1 MALHLEFQD
10 NVAVLR
16 HDDGKRNVFSPDS
29 IRDFNEALDEVEAKK
44 AALMWMGREDCFS
57 AGFDLKVVK
66 SGDADAAA
74 AMVQAGG
81 ELAFRIFTFPHPVVC
96 AVTGHCLALGSVML
110 VCADKRI
117 GMAGDFKY
125 GLNETA
131 IDMDLPAFGY
141 EPAVYRLS
149 EAHRFES
156 IVAAQIHSTESALA
170 AGFLDEV
177 VAPEALID
185 RAMAHV
191 SRLGALPQ
199 RAFAANKLLSRS
211 IPIERVRASLS

>member
-1 MALHLEFQD
+1 MSVALEFQE
-10 NVAVLR
+10 NVAVLT
-16 HDDGKRNVFSPDS
+16 HDDGKRNVFSPDA
-29 IRDFNEALDEVEAKK
+29 IKDFNEALDEVEAKS
-44 AALMWMGREDCFS
+44 ASLMWLGRDGCFS
-57 AGFDLKVVK
+57 AGFDLKVIS
-66 SGDADAAA
+66 SGDPETAA
-74 AMVQAGG
+74 AMVKAGG

-117 GMAGDFKY
+117 GIEGDYKY

-141 EPAVYRLS
+141 EPAVYRLA

-156 IVAAQIHSTESALA
+156 IVAAQIHSPESAMA

-177 VAPEALID
+177 VSSAALVD
-185 RAMAHV
+185 RATEHA

-211 IPIERVRASLS
+211 IPIERIRAAML

>member
-1 MALHLEFQD
+1 MSVALEFQE
-10 NVAVLR
+10 NVAVLT
-16 HDDGKRNVFSPDS
+16 HDDGKRNVFSPDA
-29 IRDFNEALDEVEAKK
+29 IKDFNEALDEVEAKS
-44 AALMWMGREDCFS
+44 ASLMWLGRDGCFS
-57 AGFDLKVVK
+57 AGFDLKVIS
-66 SGDADAAA
+66 SGDPETAA
-74 AMVQAGG
+74 AMVKAGG

-117 GMAGDFKY
+117 GIEGDYKY

-141 EPAVYRLS
+141 EPAVYRLA

-156 IVAAQIHSTESALA
+156 IVAAQIHSPESAMA

-177 VAPEALID
+177 VSSAALVD
-185 RAMAHV
+185 RATEHA

-199 RAFAANKLLSRS
+199 SAFAANKLLSRS
-211 IPIERVRASLS
+211 IPIERIRAAML

>member
-1 MALHLEFQD
+1 MSLTLEFQE
-10 NVAVLR
+10 NVAVLT
-16 HDDGKRNVFSPDS
+16 HDDGKRNVFSPDA
-29 IRDFNEALDEVEAKK
+29 IRDFNEALDEVEAKS
-44 AALMWMGREDCFS
+44 ASLMWLGRDGCFS
-57 AGFDLKVVK
+57 AGFDLKVIS

-74 AMVQAGG
+74 AMVKAGG

-117 GMAGDFKY
+117 GIEGDYKY
-125 GLNETA
+125 GLNET
-131 IDMDLPAFGY
+131 DLPAFGY
-141 EPAVYRLS
+141 EPAVYRLA

-156 IVAAQIHSTESALA
+156 IVAAQIHSPESAMA

-177 VAPEALID
+177 VPSAALVD
-185 RAMAHV
+185 RAMEHA

-211 IPIERVRASLS
+211 IPIERIRAAMA

>member
-1 MALHLEFQD
+1 MSLTLELQD
-10 NVAVLR
+10 NVAVLT
-16 HDDGKRNVFSPDS
+16 HDDGKRNVFSPAA
-29 IRDFNEALDEVEAKK
+29 IRDFHEALDEIEAKS
-44 AALMWMGREDCFS
+44 ASLMWLGREGCFS
-57 AGFDLKVVK
+57 AGFDLKVI
-66 SGDADAAA
+66 SIGDTDAAA
-74 AMVQAGG
+74 AMVKAGG
-81 ELAFRIFTFPHPVVC
+81 ALAFRIFTFPHPVVC

-110 VCADKRI
+110 VCADKRVGI
-117 GMAGDFKY
+117 EGDYKY

-141 EPAVYRLS
+141 EPAVYRLA

-156 IVAAQIHSTESALA
+156 IVAAQIHSPESAMA

-177 VAPEALID
+177 VPSTALVD
-185 RAMAHV
+185 RAMEHA

-211 IPIERVRASLS
+211 IPIERIRAAMI

>member
-1 MALHLEFQD
+1 MSLTLDVQD
-10 NVAVLR
+10 KIAVLT
-16 HDDGKRNVFSPDS
+16 HDDGKRNAFSPDA
-29 IRDFNEALDEVEAKK
+29 IRDFSAALDEVEAKK
-44 AALMWMGREDCFS
+44 AALVWVGREGCFS
-57 AGFDLKVVK
+57 AGFDLKVMA

-74 AMVQAGG
+74 AMVKTGG

-117 GMAGDFKY
+117 GVEGNYKY

-141 EPAVYRLS
+141 EPAVYRLA

-156 IVAAQIHSTESALA
+156 IVAAQIHSPESAME

-177 VAPEALID
+177 VARDVLLD
-185 RAMAHV
+185 CAMAHA

-199 RAFAANKLLSRS
+199 RAFAANKLFSRS
-211 IPIERVRASLS
+211 IPIERIRAAMR